1 MNLFRVSA
9 LFILDSLI
17 TLGSSEMRVE
27 NMKAKFTHSEINQAN
42 GAEGQGVIYIVPSR
56 QV

>member
-1 MNLFRVSA
+1 
-9 LFILDSLI
+9 
-17 TLGSSEMRVE
+17 MRVE